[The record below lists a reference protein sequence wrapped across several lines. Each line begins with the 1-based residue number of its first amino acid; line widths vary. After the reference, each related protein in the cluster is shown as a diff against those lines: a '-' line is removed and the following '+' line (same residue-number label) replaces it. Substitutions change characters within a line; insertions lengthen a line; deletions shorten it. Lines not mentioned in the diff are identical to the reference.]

1 MMKGGI
7 LAAIIAVVLVL
18 FLVLSG
24 AFYTVDQTEQVI
36 ITQFGKPVGDT
47 RSPSRICISGYHSCK
62 A

>member
-24 AFYTVDQTEQVI
+24 AFYTVDQTRHCDRV
-36 ITQFGKPVGDT
+36 
-47 RSPSRICISGYHSCK
+47 CISRYPSCK
-62 A
+62 T